1 MLVFVYGTLK
11 RGGCRHHLLGVP
23 EWVGEAVTEARFRL
37 YDCGEYPAMVESSKG
52 LKVRGELWRVSPQRL
67 PLLDQEEGVAEGLY
81 DRRSIEV
88 SSGGRKYEAQTY
100 IYCRPVLGLRDL
112 GASWSLPG

>member
-37 YDCGEYPAMVESSKG
+37 YDCGEYPAMVESPEG
-52 LKVRGELWRVSPQRL
+52 LKVSGELWRISPHRL
-67 PLLDQEEGVAEGLY
+67 PRLDEEEGVAEGLY
-81 DRRSIEV
+81 DRRMIEV
-88 SSGGRKYEAQTY
+88 WSDGRKYEAQTY
-100 IYCRPVLGLRDL
+100 VYCRSVLGLRDL
-112 GASWSLPG
+112 GASWSLPS